1 MKRLIITALGL
12 LIGLGVNARETVRLT
27 DGWTVFP
34 VYDVSKNPK
43 KEQVSV
49 PHTWNADDVFSGMKY
64 ERGTYVYERMLP
76 AVPKDKRVFLR
87 FGAVNSYAE
96 EAVNQQFVGCQHGG
110 YTAFCF

>member
-12 LIGLGVNARETVRLT
+12 LIGMGVNARETVRLT

-64 ERGTYVYERMLP
+64 ERGTYVYEHIGLTPHRWRATSTSMVASLAP
-76 AVPKDKRVFLR
+76 
-87 FGAVNSYAE
+87 
-96 EAVNQQFVGCQHGG
+96 
-110 YTAFCF
+110 